1 MGYSGIWKV
10 RVEPGIE
17 IENYQSTFQ
26 EEDVLGTSYR
36 AKVLTI
42 SRIVRIGGLE
52 SEKTEI
58 LIQFRVFH

>member
-42 SRIVRIGGLE
+42 SRIVRIGSLE
-52 SEKTEI
+52 SKK
-58 LIQFRVFH
+58 LGF

>member
-52 SEKTEI
+52 SEKTGI
-58 LIQFRVFH
+58 LIQFRVFY